1 MTDLTLTGRDESGVA
16 GIEAALARNRAFASA
31 GGHEGASLFPTL
43 GLLVVTCVDPRV
55 DPAHILGLE
64 LGDAIVIR
72 NNGGRI
78 TPQVIDDL
86 AYVSQLAET
95 ARPDGPLFEIAVIHH
110 TQCGAAR
117 LADDAF
123 RHQYAER
130 IGADESGLRE
140 HAVLDPTA
148 TAASDVD
155 RLRTATAISPRI
167 TVSGH
172 VYDVATGLVE
182 TVAPA
187 QPVGGGAL

>member
-64 LGDAIVIR
+64 LGDAIVVR

-123 RHQYAER
+123 RHQYAEL